1 MAKIRR
7 KLTGRE
13 MLYSPEGTYAFVE
26 EGGIERPI
34 MRDSAPHDSLEKSWW
49 DYLDMESGQE
59 DGNYFYEGDVY
70 IYEAADT
77 PSEEHTGGSSNY
89 YKIEVVNPTTGPVPY
104 MAECNDII
112 EALDMN
118 FAEGNAFKAI
128 WRIAA
133 ARKGKRKKGNN
144 AVYDAEKIVFFA
156 DRILIQQKQL
166 LSLDTEG

>member
-1 MAKIRR
+1 MAKLR
-7 KLTGRE
+7 KYLTGRE
-13 MLYSPEGTYAFVE
+13 MLYSCEGTRAFVE
-26 EGGIERPI
+26 EDGIERPI
-34 MRDSAPHDSLEKSWW
+34 MRDGAPMDGLDKSWW
-49 DYLDMESGQE
+49 DYLDTHEGEE
-59 DGNYFYEGDVY
+59 DGNYFYEGEVY
-70 IYEAADT
+70 VHTQTEAT
-77 PSEEHTGGSSNY
+77 EEHTGGSSNY